1 VKRRFGMRLLV
12 RVIQD
17 ANTSKGVIDVLE
29 QRTIT
34 CRARIGMI
42 SFDDEAGKKF
52 FIDALTQM
60 GMTGEV
66 IPLKK

>member
-1 VKRRFGMRLLV
+1 MQLLL

-17 ANTSKGVIDVLE
+17 ANTGKGVIEVLE
-29 QRTIT
+29 QRIIT
-34 CRARIGMI
+34 CRARIGLI
-42 SFDDEAGKKF
+42 SYDDEAGKKF

-60 GMTGEV
+60 GNTGEV

>member
-1 VKRRFGMRLLV
+1 MLLRF
-12 RVIQD
+12 IQD
-17 ANTSKGVIDVLE
+17 ANTGKGVIEVLE

-42 SFDDEAGKKF
+42 SYDDEAGKKF
-52 FIDALTQM
+52 FVDALTQM